1 MKRYIKAF
9 IPDFR
14 PSLGP
19 DISFDLLD
27 FQEED
32 FVCPIEKEE
41 AGIYIISTTDGTKYI
56 YPNGKSSPILYIG
69 KSDNLLRRLRDEH
82 FSKGL
87 KRLLDDPDYG
97 IADNIQIAPRYQ
109 YMYYKEVMWMF
120 LDAEGNRSPKI
131 WSRYFLINSIRNIEP
146 YLLET
151 VHALMRYKSYRLTLS
166 PQPKVRRF
174 YFP

>member
-56 YPNGKSSPILYIG
+56 
-69 KSDNLLRRLRDEH
+69 
-82 FSKGL
+82 
-87 KRLLDDPDYG
+87 
-97 IADNIQIAPRYQ
+97 
-109 YMYYKEVMWMF
+109 
-120 LDAEGNRSPKI
+120 
-131 WSRYFLINSIRNIEP
+131 
-146 YLLET
+146 
-151 VHALMRYKSYRLTLS
+151 
-166 PQPKVRRF
+166 
-174 YFP
+174 

>member
-97 IADNIQIAPRYQ
+97 IADNIQIAPRCQ
-109 YMYYKEVMWMF
+109 YMYYNGSHVDVFRCRGKLESKNLESLF
-120 LDAEGNRSPKI
+120 LNKFYEEYRAIPFGKGSRSYEI
-131 WSRYFLINSIRNIEP
+131 
-146 YLLET
+146 
-151 VHALMRYKSYRLTLS
+151 
-166 PQPKVRRF
+166 
-174 YFP
+174 

>member
-56 YPNGKSSPILYIG
+56 YIQTVNQAQFYILG
-69 KSDNLLRRLRDEH
+69 N
-82 FSKGL
+82 
-87 KRLLDDPDYG
+87 
-97 IADNIQIAPRYQ
+97 QII
-109 YMYYKEVMWMF
+109 F
-120 LDAEGNRSPKI
+120 LGD
-131 WSRYFLINSIRNIEP
+131 
-146 YLLET
+146 
-151 VHALMRYKSYRLTLS
+151 
-166 PQPKVRRF
+166 
-174 YFP
+174 

>member
-14 PSLGP
+14 PLLGP

-82 FSKGL
+82 FSK
-87 KRLLDDPDYG
+87 
-97 IADNIQIAPRYQ
+97 
-109 YMYYKEVMWMF
+109 
-120 LDAEGNRSPKI
+120 
-131 WSRYFLINSIRNIEP
+131 
-146 YLLET
+146 
-151 VHALMRYKSYRLTLS
+151 
-166 PQPKVRRF
+166 
-174 YFP
+174 

>member
-27 FQEED
+27 FQ
-32 FVCPIEKEE
+32 EE

-109 YMYYKEVMWMF
+109 YMYYNGSHVDVFRCRGKQESK
-120 LDAEGNRSPKI
+120 N
-131 WSRYFLINSIRNIEP
+131 
-146 YLLET
+146 LE
-151 VHALMRYKSYRLTLS
+151 
-166 PQPKVRRF
+166 
-174 YFP
+174 

>member
-41 AGIYIISTTDGTKYI
+41 AGIYII
-56 YPNGKSSPILYIG
+56 
-69 KSDNLLRRLRDEH
+69 
-82 FSKGL
+82 L
-87 KRLLDDPDYG
+87 KFPT
-97 IADNIQIAPRYQ
+97 PSYQ
-109 YMYYKEVMWMF
+109 LFE
-120 LDAEGNRSPKI
+120 
-131 WSRYFLINSIRNIEP
+131 
-146 YLLET
+146 
-151 VHALMRYKSYRLTLS
+151 
-166 PQPKVRRF
+166 
-174 YFP
+174 

>member
-41 AGIYIISTTDGTKYI
+41 AGIYITEVSQVNKYQ
-56 YPNGKSSPILYIG
+56 LAC
-69 KSDNLLRRLRDEH
+69 L
-82 FSKGL
+82 
-87 KRLLDDPDYG
+87 
-97 IADNIQIAPRYQ
+97 
-109 YMYYKEVMWMF
+109 
-120 LDAEGNRSPKI
+120 
-131 WSRYFLINSIRNIEP
+131 
-146 YLLET
+146 
-151 VHALMRYKSYRLTLS
+151 
-166 PQPKVRRF
+166 
-174 YFP
+174 